1 MDMLMVRAEG
11 VYDVSHRFGARAT
24 TERAEIS

>member
-11 VYDVSHRFGARAT
+11 VYDVSHRSGARAA
-24 TERAEIS
+24 TERAEIT